1 MQTEPEA
8 RTVKWGAT
16 EKFGNFLLVLQHF
29 RYLQMPKL
37 WFLFLRSPGK
47 SNPANFMS
55 RNPLGTESSYLDK
68 ATNKLE
74 ESIIKMVKTKD
85 DASTSNNLIDATK
98 KGKMI
103 MFLK

>member
-1 MQTEPEA
+1 
-8 RTVKWGAT
+8 
-16 EKFGNFLLVLQHF
+16 
-29 RYLQMPKL
+29 
-37 WFLFLRSPGK
+37 
-47 SNPANFMS
+47 MS

-98 KGKMI
+98 KDKMI